1 MINYKRILVFE
12 NDLEHQGLPRQ
23 LKTLLNKEDVSY
35 DVWYNFNYSF
45 YRSAEENFKHLS
57 ELPEDTLV
65 VTEPSFVGADNQF
78 SRYINLFLKL
88 KELNIKLNIAIL
100 YSSDFFVYLLKHL
113 SIETRYMKKE
123 VNHKQLKEILDF
135 HSIYKIESDI
145 GTSIL
150 IDYDKLLESYF
161 ETHRKL
167 GKTKV
172 RVKATGEIYNV
183 QYIYYGDNFDSIHLT
198 LEIENDYN
206 NSFKLN
212 EIEKL

>member
-1 MINYKRILVFE
+1 MKKYEKILVFE
-12 NDLEHQGLPRQ
+12 NDIEQQGLPRQ
-23 LKTLLNKEDVSY
+23 LKTLLKKEDVPTE
-35 DVWYNFNYSF
+35 VWYNFNYSF
-45 YRSAEENFKHLS
+45 YHSSEDNFKRLS
-57 ELPEDTLV
+57 KLSDTLV
-65 VTEPSFVGADNQF
+65 VTMPSFVGADNQF

-113 SIETRYMKKE
+113 SSGSSYMKKE

-167 GKTKV
+167 EKTKV

-183 QYIYYGDNFDSIHLT
+183 QYIYYGDDFDSIDLT

>member
-1 MINYKRILVFE
+1 MAYDKILVVE
-12 NDLEHQGLPRQ
+12 NDMKEVPYI
-23 LKTLLNKEDVSY
+23 LNKILNKVDLPIDY
-35 DVWYNFNYSF
+35 WFNFNYSF
-45 YRSAEENFKHLS
+45 YHNSAESFKRLNKLN
-57 ELPEDTLV
+57 EKTLIV
-65 VTEPSFVGADNQF
+65 SNPSFVGADNQF

-113 SIETRYMKKE
+113 SSESSYMKKE

-167 GKTKV
+167 EKTKV

-183 QYIYYGDNFDSIHLT
+183 QYIYYGDDFDSIDLT